1 MACVSA
7 AFYRFAEQQQQNGVG
22 RTNQA
27 LLRAQE
33 AAEKMKN
40 SVRSLSKNHQVVL
53 LNESVRAIFFSWQY
67 CPFASVC
74 QWSEGFVGKL
84 KWKGKFLKQC

>member
-1 MACVSA
+1 MQYRTSGESKHPAYTNRMARVSA
-7 AFYRFAEQQQQNGVG
+7 VFYRFAEQQQQQNGVG
-22 RTNQA
+22 RTNQG

-53 LNESVRAIFFSWQY
+53 LNESVHAIFFSWQ
-67 CPFASVC
+67 
-74 QWSEGFVGKL
+74 
-84 KWKGKFLKQC
+84 